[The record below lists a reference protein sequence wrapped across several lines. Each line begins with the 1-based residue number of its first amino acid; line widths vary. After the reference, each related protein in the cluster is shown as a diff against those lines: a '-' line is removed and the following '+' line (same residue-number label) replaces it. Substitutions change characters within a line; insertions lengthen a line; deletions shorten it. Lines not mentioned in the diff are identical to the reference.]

1 MCSDAD
7 SHRGARPC
15 PRSRPAGQPGT
26 ACGPGEHVTAQLE
39 GGRVPPVLGD
49 VSLFESMESEVRVY
63 CRTFPV
69 VFTRARGAELHAEDG
84 RTFLD
89 FFCGAWSLNYGH
101 NNPYLKR
108 RVTDYLAAD
117 GISHGLD
124 MYTAAKREFL
134 AGLRAVVLAPREL
147 DYKVQFCGPTGTDA
161 VEAALKLARKATGRR
176 GIVSFA
182 GAYHGMSL
190 GSLAT
195 TGSGKARA
203 AAGAGTGEVT
213 FVPFEDGPQGRF
225 DSIGYLERMFTD
237 PSSGLDLPAAVI
249 VEPLQMEGGVY
260 PASRAWLR
268 SLRELTLRHGVLLI
282 CDEIQAGC
290 GRAGTFFAFEHA
302 GIVPDVVTLSKSLSG
317 YGFPLAIT
325 LFRPELD
332 VWSPGEHAGTFRGNQ
347 LAFVAGT
354 AALELW
360 QRPEF
365 RTAFA
370 VARHRLDRFAEEITL
385 LDPAIAVRGR
395 GMVLGIDVGA
405 VGGGARALRVQRHCF
420 DHGLIV
426 ELCGRDDEVVKVM
439 PPLAIDP
446 VRHERGLD
454 VLRRALLATG

>member
-1 MCSDAD
+1 MALRVDGD
-7 SHRGARPC
+7 
-15 PRSRPAGQPGT
+15 
-26 ACGPGEHVTAQLE
+26 
-39 GGRVPPVLGD
+39 RVPPGLDD
-49 VSLFESMESEVRVY
+49 VSVFESMESRVRVY

-69 VFTRARGAELHAEDG
+69 VFHRARGAELHTEDG
-84 RTFLD
+84 RMFID
-89 FFCGAWSLNYGH
+89 FFCGAGSLNYGH
-101 NNPYLKR
+101 NNPYIKR
-108 RVTDYLAAD
+108 HVAEYLAAD

-124 MYTAAKREFL
+124 MYTSAKRDFL
-134 AGLRAVVLAPREL
+134 AALRAVVLTPREL

-190 GSLAT
+190 GSLAV
-195 TGSGKARA
+195 TGSRKSRSPGG
-203 AAGAGTGEVT
+203 GASDVT
-213 FVPFEDGPQGRF
+213 FVPYEDGPHGHF
-225 DSIGYLERMFTD
+225 DSIDYLERMFSD
-237 PSSGLDLPAAVI
+237 PSSGLDLPAAVV

-260 PASRAWLR
+260 PASREWLR
-268 SLRELTLRHGVLLI
+268 ALRELTLRHGVLLI

-290 GRAGTFFAFEHA
+290 GRTGTFFAFEHA
-302 GIVPDVVTLSKSLSG
+302 DIVPDIVTLSKSLSG
-317 YGFPLAIT
+317 YGFPLAIV

-347 LAFVAGT
+347 LAFVAGA
-354 AALELW
+354 AALDLW

-370 VARHRLDRFAEEITL
+370 VARHRLERFAGEIAL
-385 LDPAIAVRGR
+385 LDTAIAVRGR

-405 VGGGARALRVQRHCF
+405 AGGGPRATRVQRHCF

-454 VLRRALLATG
+454 VLRRALAATG